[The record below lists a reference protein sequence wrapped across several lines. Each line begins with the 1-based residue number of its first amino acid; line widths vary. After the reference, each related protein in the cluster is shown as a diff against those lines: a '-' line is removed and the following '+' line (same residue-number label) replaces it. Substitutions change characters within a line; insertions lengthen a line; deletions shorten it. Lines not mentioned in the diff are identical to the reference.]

1 MDFVG
6 STNGKYTD
14 SLGTVETDKET
25 RERDSADY
33 N

>member
-6 STNGKYTD
+6 FTNDKYTD
-14 SLGTVETDKET
+14 SLGTVETDKEI
-25 RERDSADY
+25 RERDSTDY